1 MTFVQFYSIK
11 KLSK

>member
-1 MTFVQFYSIK
+1 MTFVKFYSIK